1 MWNEQLIKTIYLGE
15 KYTIDWL
22 FKKQNIIIDFLYKWM
37 YVIQLRLTI
46 NYIAKKTELQYYK
59 RSLIK
64 FFSKET
70 YNPNW

>member
-22 FKKQNIIIDFLYKWM
+22 FKKQNIISDFLYKWM